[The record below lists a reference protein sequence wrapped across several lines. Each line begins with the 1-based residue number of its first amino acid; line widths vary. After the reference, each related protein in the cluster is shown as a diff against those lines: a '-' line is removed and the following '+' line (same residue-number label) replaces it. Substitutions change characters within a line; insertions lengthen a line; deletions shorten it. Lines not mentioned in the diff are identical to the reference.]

1 MGDGCGWRVEEVG
14 VEVGAGRGLGG
25 DESEARGE
33 VRFTKD
39 CKENL
44 TVC

>member
-1 MGDGCGWRVEEVG
+1 MGDGCRWRVEEVW

-25 DESEARGE
+25 DESEARDE